1 MKKSTVIV
9 IAGCFLLMLSSLD
22 VNAQQMSN
30 MSTGL
35 SKIVADTSF
44 VRGLEVTL
52 EPGQKTDLH
61 SHPAYFF
68 YAITD
73 GKITAHF
80 QDGKDETFE
89 LKAGDSM
96 ASGPEGPHVT
106 ENTGKSTVKFLVVEL
121 KEHPY
126 VKPK

>member
-1 MKKSTVIV
+1 MKKSAIV
-9 IAGCFLLMLSSLD
+9 VVTGCLLLVLSSLD
-22 VNAQQMSN
+22 GYAQQKSS
-30 MSTGL
+30 MSTGK

-44 VRGLEVTL
+44 VRGIEVTL

-61 SHPAYFF
+61 SHPAYLF
-68 YAITD
+68 YALTD
-73 GKITAHF
+73 GKLTAHH

-89 LKAGDSM
+89 LKAGDSI

-106 ENTGKSTVKFLVVEL
+106 ENTGNSTVKFLVVEL